1 MEIPSLS
8 RPWAVAI
15 VVVLGGMLWLEQAF
29 PLWGQLVASVV
40 TWAMVFLIARTWTL
54 SQRLPLVLCVAIA
67 TAGEI
72 FLSLGWGLYE
82 YRLGNIPLYVPPG
95 HVLMFLLGLTLA
107 RKVPGAIVFWVPAI
121 ATPYFIWSAI
131 NGHDEFGLVL
141 MAVFLISL
149 WIGGDRRLYSVMFI
163 QSLALELWGTHVGAW
178 RWAAEVP
185 WMGLTSTNPPYASG
199 AFYSALDL
207 LVLFA
212 LPPVLKRMST
222 LDEGSEALPSSAKA

>member
-8 RPWAVAI
+8 RPWGLA
-15 VVVLGGMLWLEQAF
+15 VVVTLGGMLLVEQSF
-29 PLWGQLVASVV
+29 PLWGQMGASVL
-40 TWAMVFLIARTWTL
+40 TWVMVFLIARSWTL
-54 SQRLPLVLCVAIA
+54 AQRLPLVLCVAIA

-72 FLSLGWGLYE
+72 FLSLVWGLYE

-107 RKVPGAIVFWVPAI
+107 RRVPRAIVFWVPAI
-121 ATPYFIWSAI
+121 ATPYFVWGAFT
-131 NGHDEFGLVL
+131 GHDEFGLVL
-141 MAVFLISL
+141 LAVFLISL
-149 WIGGDRRLYSVMFI
+149 WIGGDRRLYSVMFV

-185 WMGLTSTNPPYASG
+185 WMGLSSTNPPYASG
-199 AFYSALDL
+199 AFYAALDL

-212 LPPVLKRMST
+212 LPPVLRRMTDSPG
-222 LDEGSEALPSSAKA
+222 DGEALPSSVKA